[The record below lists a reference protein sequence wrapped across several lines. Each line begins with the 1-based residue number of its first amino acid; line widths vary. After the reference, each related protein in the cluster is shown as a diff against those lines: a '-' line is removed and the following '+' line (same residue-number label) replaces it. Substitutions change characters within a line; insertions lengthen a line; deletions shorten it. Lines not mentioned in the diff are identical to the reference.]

1 VVSEAP
7 PAPAATPRADFNPR
21 SLDAIN
27 FLLADARGAIGPY
40 LNVYLVT
47 ERGWSQS
54 ALGVVTLVS
63 GIAALV
69 LQTPIGAA
77 IDRTRR
83 KRGAIVLALAVM
95 AVGAIIIFF
104 RSDFWPVLIASGM
117 ISVVGDVFAPAV
129 AALTLG
135 LIGRRGL
142 ARRTGRNAAYD
153 HAGNVVIALIAA
165 LVGWWASQ
173 RAVFLLMPVFAVMA
187 AMATLS
193 IPPQA
198 INHDLARGA
207 DRADEAD
214 GKNDP
219 SGWSVLVR
227 HRPIV
232 IFGGCAFLFHF
243 ANAPLLPLVGQMLAF
258 AHPDRATAM
267 MSVCIIAAQ
276 AVMLP
281 IAVLVGR
288 MADHWGRKPIFLAG
302 FAILPVRAV
311 LFTLSHDSGWLIAV
325 QVLDGVGMGI
335 YSVLMPLVVADV
347 MRGTGRYNLAQ
358 GAVATMT
365 GIGASL
371 SGLAAGVTVDALG
384 FDAAFLVLGLVA
396 AIAVLVFAVAM
407 PETRLDVGSDQVR
420 TKTART

>member
-1 VVSEAP
+1 MVTEARASP
-7 PAPAATPRADFNPR
+7 SAAPGAGFNPR

-27 FLLADARGAIGPY
+27 FFLADARGAVGPY

-47 ERGWSQS
+47 AQGWSQS

-77 IDRTRR
+77 IDRTHR

-95 AVGAIIIFF
+95 AVGAAIIFF
-104 RSDFWPVLIASGM
+104 RSDFWSVLVASTM

-135 LIGRRGL
+135 LVGRRGL
-142 ARRTGRNAAYD
+142 ARRTGRNAAFD
-153 HAGNVVIALIAA
+153 HAGNVLIALIAA
-165 LVGWWASQ
+165 LVGWQVSQ

-187 AMATLS
+187 AAATLS
-193 IPPQA
+193 IPPRA
-198 INHDLARGA
+198 IDHDLARGA
-207 DRADEAD
+207 DAD
-214 GKNDP
+214 GKSVR

-227 HRPIV
+227 HRPLV
-232 IFGGCAFLFHF
+232 IFGISVFLFHF
-243 ANAPLLPLVGQMLAF
+243 ANAPLLPLVGQVLAF
-258 AHPDRATAM
+258 AHPDWATAM
-267 MSVCIIAAQ
+267 MSVCIVAAQ
-276 AVMLP
+276 VVMLL

-288 MADHWGRKPIFLAG
+288 MADRWGRKPIFLVG
-302 FAILPVRAV
+302 FATLPVRAV

-325 QVLDGVGMGI
+325 QLLDGIGAGI
-335 YSVLMPLVVADV
+335 YSVLTPLVVADI

-371 SGLAAGVTVDALG
+371 SGLAAGVIVDALG

-396 AIAVLVFAVAM
+396 AIAAVVFMMAM
-407 PETRLDVGSDQVR
+407 PETRPEE
-420 TKTART
+420 ARVQATRA

>member
-1 VVSEAP
+1 MVSEAP
-7 PAPAATPRADFNPR
+7 PALTAAPRAGFNPR

-27 FLLADARGAIGPY
+27 FFLADARGAIGPY

-47 ERGWSQS
+47 ARGWSQS
-54 ALGVVTLVS
+54 SLGVVTLIS
-63 GIAALV
+63 GIAALL

-77 IDRTRR
+77 IDRTHR

-104 RSDFWPVLIASGM
+104 RSDFWSVLIANGL

-165 LVGWWASQ
+165 LVGWWTSQ

-187 AMATLS
+187 AVATLS

-198 INHDLARGA
+198 VNHDLARGA

-214 GKNDP
+214 GKSDP

-232 IFGGCAFLFHF
+232 IFGISAFLFHF

-258 AHPDRATAM
+258 AHPAWATAM

-281 IAVLVGR
+281 IAVLVGH
-288 MADHWGRKPIFLAG
+288 MADRWGRKPIFLAG

-365 GIGASL
+365 GIGASF
-371 SGLAAGVTVDALG
+371 SGLAAGVIVDAFG
-384 FDAAFLVLGLVA
+384 FDAAFLALGLVA
-396 AIAVLVFAVAM
+396 SVAVLVFAIAM
-407 PETRLDVGSDQVR
+407 PETRREADAEQVR
-420 TKTART
+420 ARAARI

>member
-1 VVSEAP
+1 MVTEARASP
-7 PAPAATPRADFNPR
+7 SAAPGAGFNPR

-27 FLLADARGAIGPY
+27 FFLADARGAVGPY

-47 ERGWSQS
+47 AQGWSQS

-77 IDRTRR
+77 IDRTHR

-95 AVGAIIIFF
+95 AVGAAIIFF
-104 RSDFWPVLIASGM
+104 RSDFWSVLVASTM

-135 LIGRRGL
+135 LVGRRGL
-142 ARRTGRNAAYD
+142 ARRTGRNAAFD
-153 HAGNVVIALIAA
+153 HAGNVLIAVVAA
-165 LVGWWASQ
+165 LVGWWISQ

-187 AMATLS
+187 AAATLS
-193 IPPQA
+193 IPPRA
-198 INHDLARGA
+198 IDHDLARGA
-207 DRADEAD
+207 DAD
-214 GKNDP
+214 GKSVR

-227 HRPIV
+227 HRPLV
-232 IFGGCAFLFHF
+232 IFGISVFLFHF
-243 ANAPLLPLVGQMLAF
+243 ANAPLLPLVGQVLAF
-258 AHPDRATAM
+258 AHPDWATAM
-267 MSVCIIAAQ
+267 MSVCIVAAQ
-276 AVMLP
+276 VVMLL

-288 MADHWGRKPIFLAG
+288 MADRWGRKPIFLVG
-302 FAILPVRAV
+302 FATLPVRAV

-325 QVLDGVGMGI
+325 QLLDGVGAGI
-335 YSVLMPLVVADV
+335 YSVLTPLVVADI

-371 SGLAAGVTVDALG
+371 SGLAAGVIVDALG

-396 AIAVLVFAVAM
+396 AIAAVVFMMAM
-407 PETRLDVGSDQVR
+407 PETRPEAAPEE
-420 TKTART
+420 ARVQATRA